1 MSSLASWSYTSKATH
16 WPLTGRDDRTRVAT
30 FGPGVVFDCDY
41 KSAASLKRNAS
52 GGQLG
57 GGAELRDAQ
66 VIYTERATIKPG
78 DRVLIG
84 SHAGAAPLAVGAW
97 EVKAVNR
104 VADTFE
110 QLADDYE
117 VLT

>member
-1 MSSLASWSYTSKATH
+1 M
-16 WPLTGRDDRTRVAT
+16 TGRDDRTRLAT
-30 FGPGVVFDCDY
+30 FGPGVVFNCDY
-41 KSAASLKRNAS
+41 K
-52 GGQLG
+52 
-57 GGAELRDAQ
+57 AEAKTITDAQGKTVTTSQ

-104 VADTFE
+104 MADTFE
-110 QLADDYE
+110 QTADDFE
-117 VLT
+117 VRT